1 MRRLY
6 DRFVVPH
13 LVHWGMQSAQLGKW
27 RAQAV
32 ADAHG
37 RVLEI
42 GIGSGLNFPHYGR
55 EVREVVGV
63 DPAPALLRRAAKAGG
78 WMPFKIRLLCQSAEH
93 LPYPDQSF
101 DCVVTTWTL
110 CSIPDPL
117 AALVEAR
124 RVLRPG
130 GRLLF
135 VDKSL
140 SEKFMGHFMSLAVSR
155 CEELVGRRCC
165 GPSSGPRGPHSPAGC
180 QAHLRSAYDRRRL
193 CRRACPMPRHRAAL
207 GFAPAVDRRPM
218 KCPINF
224 SDRL

>member
-63 DPAPALLRRAAKAGG
+63 DPAPALLRRAARAGG

-117 AALVEAR
+117 AALAEAR

-135 VDKSL
+135 V
-140 SEKFMGHFMSLAVSR
+140 EHGAAMGEPGLERWQRRLTPAWR
-155 CEELVGRRCC
+155 CI
-165 GPSSGPRGPHSPAGC
+165 AGGC
-180 QAHLRSAYDRRRL
+180 HLDRRQDELIEEAGFVIETLETGHLLKAPRL
-193 CRRACPMPRHRAAL
+193 VSYHYL
-207 GFAPAVDRRPM
+207 GSAKA
-218 KCPINF
+218 
-224 SDRL
+224 